1 MNLSKQREG
10 NYLIIEINESRLDS
24 SNFILLKSSLDDI
37 IKQGEKRLI
46 INMSQVGFMDSSG
59 IAGLLPS
66 VRSLAGTGRLLLV
79 GLTTTVMHLFNLGKL
94 DRIFDIYPSVE
105 DALNS

>member
-1 MNLSKQREG
+1 MKLSKERAG
-10 NYLIIEINESRLDS
+10 NYLIIEIKESRLDS

-46 INMSQVGFMDSSG
+46 INLSQVGFMDSSG

-79 GLTTTVMHLFNLGKL
+79 GLTATVMQLFNLGKL